1 MNSHSNAC
9 SLNKANHTEGN
20 FPNYNDYFVAFF
32 KDYNPFREK
41 LDIDSIVEPISV
53 GSSGF
58 GFQLYITFESPI
70 SKTDM
75 FGRPIRVAL
84 IEQAKDGQNVAI
96 LKLDSSSDH
105 SIVDINLGH
114 IVYKYYFNVLNCN
127 KYEYKHDSKNGVL
140 IYRDYIPYKTSSG
153 FVESTKR
160 TNVSDIPQITKVII
174 NKPGVV
180 VFWSDGTKTISKC
193 SKKDIFDPEVGLAM
207 AISRKYY
214 SMTGNTPPRCSFK
227 KELKNALC
235 PDKKRKRHNND

>member
-1 MNSHSNAC
+1 MNSHSNTC
-9 SLNKANHTEGN
+9 SLTKANYTEDR
-20 FPNYNDYFVAFF
+20 FPEYNDYFVAFF

-53 GSSGF
+53 GSF

-84 IEQAKDGQNVAI
+84 IEQAKDGQTVAI

-127 KYEYKHDSKNGVL
+127 KYEYKHNPKNGIL
-140 IYRDYIPYKTSSG
+140 IYRDYVPYRFSSIK
-153 FVESTKR
+153 FTKR
-160 TNVSDIPQITKVII
+160 TNVNDIPEITKVII

-214 SMTGNTPPRCSFK
+214 SLIGDTPPRCSFK

-235 PDKKRKRHNND
+235 PNKQRKRHNND